1 VFDWLGLGAVNHAL
15 LWGGALVAAPIL
27 IHLLSRRR
35 FRTVD
40 WAAMEFLLDADRR
53 NRRRIR
59 LEHLLLLLLRCLI
72 VLLIALLVARV
83 FLEPTGL
90 AARAVAGGRIEHIVL
105 LDDSPSMEARA
116 GAGTVFDETRDGL
129 ATFIRRTAR
138 RRPGDAFTLLATSR
152 PDRPVLAGHLL
163 AEDTADA
170 AVRAVRNLEIAD
182 RSAAYDAALLD
193 LEKRVGSPR
202 GNLNRQVL
210 ILTDFRRRDW
220 QASAPGDPSAA
231 GASATPG
238 ANDGAAAEAAT
249 ETPEAGAAVTSADRR
264 PGLPGLL
271 ARLAD
276 GVDGLAIADVGGAQA
291 PNLAVTDI
299 ALGEKTVVA
308 GVPARFEVTVA
319 NYGPADAA
327 DVDVTFTAAGAVPLR
342 ARLDTV
348 PAGGEAAVPFTFT
361 FGETGSARVRAEIG
375 ADAVPRD
382 NIRFAAPD
390 VKPGVPI
397 LLVDGEPSSEYG
409 ETETFYLHRAL
420 DPPGEVPSGN
430 DVEVVSENRFEET
443 PLHPFQVVV
452 LANLYRL
459 TEDRAAAL
467 ADWVRDGGGLVVFLG
482 DQVDAMVY
490 NEQLRRAADLLGLVL
505 TEVRGDPA
513 EERWVHLVPQA
524 ANHPVLRVFEGTQ
537 NPFLERVKFF
547 RWWGT
552 EVTAKDTGS
561 GRTRVLARFS
571 DTDASPAV
579 VETRLGRGRVLTVTT
594 TADAE
599 WTNWCADP
607 SYLVTVLEMTRHVAR
622 PAGRA
627 AGVAVGAPIRT
638 DLDPATYAI
647 AARVQGPDDS
657 EDVAVQAVATDQP
670 ARMRLTYA
678 DTARRGF
685 YRVRLKGHDGTEET
699 RLFAANIDPTEGDLA
714 PADADALRRAVP
726 DADLVILEGRDYLGR
741 AVTGDRAEMWRPLAI
756 ALVLAL
762 FGEQALAWWFGRRR

>member
-1 VFDWLGLGAVNHAL
+1 MFDWLGLGAVNHLL
-15 LWGGALVAAPIL
+15 LWGSALVAAPIL
-27 IHLLSRRR
+27 IHLLSKRR

-40 WAAMEFLLDADRR
+40 WAAMEFLLDAERR

-90 AARAVAGGRIEHIVL
+90 AARVVEGARLEHVVL

-116 GAGTVFDETRDGL
+116 GAGTVFDETTDGL
-129 ATFIRRTAR
+129 AAFVRQTAR
-138 RRPGDAFTLLATSR
+138 RRPGDSFTLLATSR
-152 PDRPVLAGHLL
+152 PDRPVLAGHFL
-163 AEDTADA
+163 ADDTADA
-170 AVRAVRNLEIAD
+170 AVRAVQGLEVAD
-182 RSAAYDAALLD
+182 KSAAYDAALLD
-193 LEKRVGSPR
+193 LEKMLRSPR
-202 GNLNRQVL
+202 GNLNRRVL
-210 ILTDFRRRDW
+210 ILTDFRKRDW
-220 QASAPGDPSAA
+220 QAPAA
-231 GASATPG
+231 GEASSDDATAGP
-238 ANDGAAAEAAT
+238 AAADGTDPDAGT
-249 ETPEAGAAVTSADRR
+249 DTSEAGAPAEPPGRR

-271 ARLAD
+271 ARLAETA
-276 GVDGLAIADVGGAQA
+276 DGLAIADVGAGHPA
-291 PNLAVTDI
+291 NLAVTGV
-299 ALGEKTVVA
+299 AVREKTVVA

-319 NYGPADAA
+319 NFGRTDAT
-327 DVDVTFTAAGAVPLR
+327 DVEVTFTAGAAVPLR
-342 ARLDTV
+342 ARLDAV

-361 FGETGSARVRAEIG
+361 FGETGSARVQAEIG
-375 ADAVPRD
+375 PDAVPRD
-382 NIRFAAPD
+382 NVRFAAPD

-430 DVEVVSENRFEET
+430 DVQVVSENRFEET

-452 LANLYRL
+452 LANVYRL
-459 TEDRAAAL
+459 TADRAAAL
-467 ADWVRDGGGLVVFLG
+467 AEWVRDGGGLVVFLG

-490 NEQLRRAADLLGLVL
+490 NEQLARAAGLLGLTL
-505 TEVRGDPA
+505 TGIRGDPA
-513 EERWVHLVPQA
+513 EHRWVHLVPRA

-537 NPFLERVKFF
+537 NPFLARVKFF
-547 RWWGT
+547 QWWGVAVA
-552 EVTAKDTGS
+552 EKDVAA
-561 GRTRVLARFS
+561 GRTRVLATFS
-571 DTDASPAV
+571 DADESPAV
-579 VETRLGRGRVLTVTT
+579 VETRLGRGRVLAVAT

-622 PAGRA
+622 PGGQTAS
-627 AGVAVGAPIRT
+627 VAVGSPIRT
-638 DLDPATYAI
+638 DLDPSRYAI
-647 AARVQGPDDS
+647 EARVQGPDGADA
-657 EDVAVQAVATDQP
+657 VAVQAVATDEP
-670 ARMRLTYA
+670 ARMRLTYT

-685 YRVRLKGHDGTEET
+685 YRMRLATHDGAEET

-726 DADLVILEGRDYLGR
+726 EADLTILEGRDYLGR
-741 AVTGDRAEMWRPLAI
+741 AVTGGRAEIWRPLAF
-756 ALVLAL
+756 ALLAAL